1 MTSAPSALF
10 NGDAVCEWQS
20 NPTGEYGRDDH
31 MNQDSATA
39 ATLRSKIDVHRP
51 AVAMAAHNPLAA
63 KLAAGAGFDAIGAVA
78 LSCPRPT
85 PCPMPISFRWTS
97 TWK

>member
-1 MTSAPSALF
+1 
-10 NGDAVCEWQS
+10 
-20 NPTGEYGRDDH
+20 
-31 MNQDSATA
+31 MNQDSAKA

-51 AVAMAAHNPLAA
+51 AGAMAAHNPLAA
-63 KLAAGAGFDAIGAVA
+63 SAGFDAIWGSG